1 MKYYSIP
8 ALARALS
15 MTSSAVRYR
24 VLRYGLG
31 VEIAGRIVLT
41 AKDADKLRAILAQ
54 ELEGSERC
62 TR

>member
-15 MTSSAVRYR
+15 MTSSAIRYR

-41 AKDADKLRAILAQ
+41 ARDADKLRSIVANEMGADL
-54 ELEGSERC
+54 C